1 MFGEAIAGLAPD
13 AEARSGRVSD
23 ERHAPRI
30 PATPYT
36 PNEFR
41 IKWTTLDWE
50 AEQAFRL
57 RRAVFCIEQ
66 GIFVGDDRDE
76 IDRHAQQLVA
86 LSCVAGMPEQVVGT
100 VRIHRD
106 RGNVWFGSR
115 LAVHAA
121 FRRHGKIG
129 ATLIRLAVS
138 SAHALGCET
147 FLAHVQSQN
156 VPLFNAMHWDTLAEE
171 TLLGRPHHLM
181 RAQLD
186 WYPPCTTP
194 NGGFVTR
201 TQVVSPRAEAT
212 TSDAAEVGARSAA

>member
-1 MFGEAIAGLAPD
+1 MFGEAIAGEALEGDVGFAPY
-13 AEARSGRVSD
+13 
-23 ERHAPRI
+23 APS
-30 PATPYT
+30 
-36 PNEFR
+36 EFR

-50 AEQAFRL
+50 ADEAYKL

-66 GIFVGDDRDE
+66 GIFVGDDRDD
-76 IDRHAQQLVA
+76 IDAHAQQLVA
-86 LSCVAGMPEQVVGT
+86 VSCVAGMPEQVVGT

-106 RGNVWFGSR
+106 EGNVWFGSR

-156 VPLFNAMHWDTLAEE
+156 VPLFCAMHWDVLAEE

-181 RAQLD
+181 QAQLN
-186 WYPPCTTP
+186 WYPPCVTP
-194 NGGFVTR
+194 HSGFVTH
-201 TQVVSPRAEAT
+201 TQPHS
-212 TSDAAEVGARSAA
+212 AASARSAA